1 MQTRVVSSS
10 IRLPFTNDYLEYVLD
25 QESKMT
31 KKQENELECHN
42 CAFHS
47 KNICQCKRISLIK

>member
-31 KKQENELECHN
+31 KKQECQLECYS

-47 KNICQCKRISLIK
+47 KKYASVKEFS